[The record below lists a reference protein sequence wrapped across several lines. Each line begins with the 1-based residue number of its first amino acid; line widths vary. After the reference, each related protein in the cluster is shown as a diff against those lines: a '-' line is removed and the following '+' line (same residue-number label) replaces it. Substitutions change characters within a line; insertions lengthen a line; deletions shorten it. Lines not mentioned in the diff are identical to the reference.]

1 MRPRRRVAPVWAVIV
16 KEFIE
21 LRRDRR
27 SMALVVVLPILF
39 LVVFGYAAN
48 FNLEHVKTELVGPG
62 AVAASKALPPQLQVS
77 SLDPTGTRQDAERTL
92 RDNKADV
99 AVVTSSGTTPV
110 ALFDGS
116 ELFATQTAVGV
127 LAGARPTLKTEILF
141 NPDLKTSWVMVPA
154 LAGLIMAF
162 IGTIITSLGLVRER
176 QAGTLEQLAVMPL
189 TAADVIGG
197 KVVPYFVLAC
207 LRHARRHDPRRTCLR
222 GPIQRLRSV
231 VFALGALLFV
241 FVVLGIGVFISTV
254 SENQGQAIQTAI
266 LFLLPGSA
274 VRHDLP
280 ARRDAVGDPLDRLC
294 AAADLLH
301 RNRARVMLRAEP
313 FASLWPASRCSPG
326 WPCSCSAPRCCGSAA
341 TWRANAGRAK
351 PAPSPA
357 PAT

>member
-1 MRPRRRVAPVWAVIV
+1 MWAVIV

-207 LRHARRHDPRRTCLR
+207 LDMLVVTILGVLLFAVPFN
-222 GPIQRLRSV
+222 GSII

-266 LFLLPGSA
+266 LFLLPQVLLSGMIFPLA
-274 VRHDLP
+274 GMPWAIRWIGYVLP
-280 ARRDAVGDPLDRLC
+280 LTYFIEIARG
-294 AAADLLH
+294 
-301 RNRARVMLRAEP
+301 VMLRAEP
-313 FASLWPASRCSPG
+313 FASLWPAFAVLAGMAVLVFGAAVLRLSRDL
-326 WPCSCSAPRCCGSAA
+326 AP
-341 TWRANAGRAK
+341 NAGRAK